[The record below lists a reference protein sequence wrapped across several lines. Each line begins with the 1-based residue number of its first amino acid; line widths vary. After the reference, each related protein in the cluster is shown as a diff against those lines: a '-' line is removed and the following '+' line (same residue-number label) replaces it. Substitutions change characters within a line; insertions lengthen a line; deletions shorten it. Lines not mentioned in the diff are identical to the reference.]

1 MTQDERWLNMW
12 QTYMDYLHTDKHTP
26 SKYRPEERNL
36 VNWAKHNRKLRN
48 RGKLQESRLEK
59 FGQLC
64 EEAKKYQRINQY
76 AYVSDELSAANCDE
90 RRKRETLTEQLSLFT
105 D

>member
-1 MTQDERWLNMW
+1 MTQDERWMNMW
-12 QTYMDYLHTDKHTP
+12 QMYMDYLHTYKHTP
-26 SKYRPEERNL
+26 SKYRPEERDL

-48 RGKLQESRLEK
+48 QGKLQASRLEK
-59 FGQLC
+59 FGRLC

-76 AYVSDELSAANCDE
+76 AYVDDGLSAANRDGRRE
-90 RRKRETLTEQLSLFT
+90 RKSTSEQLSLFT